1 MYIEIRERCICIYR
15 DVSVYIYIC
24 MQKRIY
30 VYYVLTMIGI
40 MAGNDESKN
49 EEEEKNDDDD
59 DDDDDDDV
67 QIIHTT
73 GRFSG

>member
-1 MYIEIRERCICIYR
+1 MYR
-15 DVSVYIYIC
+15 YIYIC

-59 DDDDDDDV
+59 DDDDDV

>member
-1 MYIEIRERCICIYR
+1 
-15 DVSVYIYIC
+15 

-30 VYYVLTMIGI
+30 VYHVLTMIGI

-59 DDDDDDDV
+59 V